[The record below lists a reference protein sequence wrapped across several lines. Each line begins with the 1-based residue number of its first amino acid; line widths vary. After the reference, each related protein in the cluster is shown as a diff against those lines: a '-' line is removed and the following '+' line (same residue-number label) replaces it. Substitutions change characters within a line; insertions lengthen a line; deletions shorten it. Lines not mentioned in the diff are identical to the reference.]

1 MSSGKSAVGA
11 VNVQRKTWD
20 KEKFA
25 ARAKDRAD
33 GIVVEEEKA
42 GPAPYRAAPS
52 GLAGPAGSERAYL
65 PSREVDLKL
74 DEKLGKK
81 RVRGPLRVKRHVFLM
96 IVLHLRSWSP
106 MRPQCHKLEVTFAT
120 YVNVL

>member
-1 MSSGKSAVGA
+1 MSGKAAVGA

-25 ARAKDRAD
+25 EKAKERAS
-33 GIVVEEEKA
+33 GFVVEEEKA
-42 GPAPYRAAPS
+42 GPAPYRAAPA

-81 RVRGPLRVKRHVFLM
+81 RVSRGGSCGADAPADNLALAHC
-96 IVLHLRSWSP
+96 SS
-106 MRPQCHKLEVTFAT
+106 
-120 YVNVL
+120 